1 MKLPTLNGSGNTHNI
16 GGITEVSKLVSG
28 EGPFTAFGDEG
39 ERIFDDYWTNY
50 YSIADARKAGMAKP
64 HYNNLKTYKAYLEQ
78 QRKNLSIIAELEN
91 NAEK

>member
-1 MKLPTLNGSGNTHNI
+1 
-16 GGITEVSKLVSG
+16 
-28 EGPFTAFGDEG
+28 
-39 ERIFDDYWTNY
+39 
-50 YSIADARKAGMAKP
+50 MAKP